1 MLRRACRPACGA
13 LQLSVV
19 GALERLVIAIV
30 DLLVAWLTWAPRL
43 LTLARRDALVSP
55 LSGSASIAVRR
66 QFVEDMTTFG
76 RDETLRTFA
85 CG

>member
-1 MLRRACRPACGA
+1 MSRMPSSVWSPAAFCGRCA
-13 LQLSVV
+13 
-19 GALERLVIAIV
+19 GASRYSY
-30 DLLVAWLTWAPRL
+30 RK
-43 LTLARRDALVSP
+43 LVSGVANLGAETFNTRATRCACLK
-55 LSGSASIAVRR
+55 LSGSASRAVRR